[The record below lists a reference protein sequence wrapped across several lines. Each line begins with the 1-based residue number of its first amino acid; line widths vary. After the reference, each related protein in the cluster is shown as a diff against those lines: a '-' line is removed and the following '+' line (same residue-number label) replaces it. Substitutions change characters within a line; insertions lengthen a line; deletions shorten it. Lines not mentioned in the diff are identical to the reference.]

1 MDIDKE
7 EGLLDPNQVEP
18 EYKKDVDDGS
28 SSDESFNGDSD
39 ENDPDIKNDVLRPAS
54 TRSKIVVNL
63 STEDGYKYNIDA
75 YDKVRMKL
83 ILPNEKLFKA
93 YEHTISMIEKNKNY

>member
-1 MDIDKE
+1 M
-7 EGLLDPNQVEP
+7 
-18 EYKKDVDDGS
+18 
-28 SSDESFNGDSD
+28 NGDSEEFD
-39 ENDPDIKNDVLRPAS
+39 ADIKDDVLRPAS

-63 STEDGYKYNIDA
+63 NTEDGYKYNIDA

-93 YEHTISMIEKNKNY
+93 YEHTIKQIENNKNY

>member
-39 ENDPDIKNDVLRPAS
+39 ENDPDIKNGLVPQLAKILELRDNPYHKLVGLRA
-54 TRSKIVVNL
+54 
-63 STEDGYKYNIDA
+63 ID
-75 YDKVRMKL
+75 
-83 ILPNEKLFKA
+83 
-93 YEHTISMIEKNKNY
+93 